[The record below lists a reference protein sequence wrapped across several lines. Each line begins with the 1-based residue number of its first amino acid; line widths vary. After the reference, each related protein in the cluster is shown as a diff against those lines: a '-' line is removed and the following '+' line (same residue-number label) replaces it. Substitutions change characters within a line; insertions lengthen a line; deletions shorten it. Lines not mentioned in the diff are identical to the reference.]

1 DVGDAGED
9 HLPRRVGRP
18 RRLAVD
24 AFADLP
30 APRGGDGLARDR
42 VGRGGGP
49 HQVRHPSEPLPPRGR
64 FPYSLSAGRT
74 SVRYTPAPT
83 SGRIVR
89 SRLAR
94 PPPPPV
100 GRARGDSSVAPPVV
114 ASQDTFLRL
123 PAAMHVA
130 GLVTPAGERAQMRR
144 ATAAAARMSSNHPWI
159 CGMKFARP
167 PSAHSAAALK
177 VRPPARRTAQGGA
190 IDLLGPSLPFTL
202 AIDDRLLRGGD
213 AAGEQIDVLG
223 GSPAD
228 QRERDRPE
236 FVVLTDGG
244 DGTDLPFPC
253 HDVVARFGEG
263 VFGTIEVEEH
273 QAPGRFAHVEHP
285 RDRFL
290 PLVAPLVQV

>member
-1 DVGDAGED
+1 
-9 HLPRRVGRP
+9 
-18 RRLAVD
+18 
-24 AFADLP
+24 
-30 APRGGDGLARDR
+30 
-42 VGRGGGP
+42 
-49 HQVRHPSEPLPPRGR
+49 GR

-83 SGRIVR
+83 SGRIVS

-94 PPPPPV
+94 PPPPP
-100 GRARGDSSVAPPVV
+100 GGIERNNSSGAPPVI
-114 ASQDTFLRL
+114 ASQNTFVRL
-123 PAAMHVA
+123 SAAMNVA
-130 GLVTPAGERAQMRR
+130 GLVTAAWMREKR
-144 ATAAAARMSSNHPWI
+144 LSAHAAAARMRSNHAWL
-159 CGMKFARP
+159 CGMKITRP
-167 PSAHSAAALK
+167 PYAASAAALK
-177 VRPPARRTAQGGA
+177 VRHPAGGAAQGGA
-190 IDLLGPSLPFTL
+190 IDLLGPPLPFTL

-263 VFGTIEVEEH
+263 VFGTVEVEAH
-273 QAPGRFAHVEHP
+273 Q
-285 RDRFL
+285 
-290 PLVAPLVQV
+290 